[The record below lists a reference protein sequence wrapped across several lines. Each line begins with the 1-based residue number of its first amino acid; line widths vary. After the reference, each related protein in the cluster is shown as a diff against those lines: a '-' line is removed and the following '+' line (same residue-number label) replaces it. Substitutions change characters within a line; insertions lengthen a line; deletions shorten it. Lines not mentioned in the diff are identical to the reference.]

1 MQNLGFF
8 FFQACF
14 RTQAFICKITI
25 NIHAL
30 ICPNDLT
37 EYIYPLDI
45 ESFIR
50 IDPLRIYRIIKLL
63 SRKKKF
69 NREEGPITRIYK
81 IKKLHMQ
88 ETLMA

>member
-1 MQNLGFF
+1 MCTPKPMQNLGFF

-63 SRKKKF
+63 SRNKNNNLIERRVPLQEF
-69 NREEGPITRIYK
+69 TR
-81 IKKLHMQ
+81 
-88 ETLMA
+88 